1 MDLTLPNLLNLLRSA
16 TGPADVFGALVGD
29 QQAALKRRYR
39 ELVTI
44 AHPDRNQGSI
54 DAANEACKALQEW
67 HATAQ
72 RQLAQGVYGLAP
84 RISATTK
91 LHAYLGY
98 APPLQGDL
106 CELFPA
112 EAAGEAVLLKV
123 ARLARNNDLLQA
135 EAQALRKIDRALDGQ
150 LTRAHFPTLVEH
162 FLLRT
167 AAGDQRHTN
176 VLRAEAGYVS
186 LAEVLQAYPNG
197 LAPADAA
204 WMFNRILTALGVAH
218 SLGIVHG
225 AITPAHVLV
234 RPADHNG
241 MLIDWCYS
249 VPAGEPLKAITPP
262 YAADYPPEVHA
273 RQPATPAT
281 DLYMAA
287 RCMTRLLG
295 GHPATL
301 ELPKSVPRPIRSL
314 LSACLLPS
322 AQRRIDDAWHVFDDF
337 HEILGRLYGPPQFR
351 PFAMP
356 REYVTS

>member
-1 MDLTLPNLLNLLRSA
+1 MDLTLPNLLNLLRGA
-16 TGPADVFGALVGD
+16 EGPADVFGTLAGD

-44 AHPDRNQGSI
+44 AHPDRNRGSI
-54 DAANEACKALQEW
+54 DAANEACIALQQW
-67 HATAQ
+67 HAVAQ

-84 RISATTK
+84 RIRATTK
-91 LHAYLGY
+91 LHTYRGY
-98 APPLQGDL
+98 AAPLQGDL
-106 CELFPA
+106 CELYPS

-123 ARLARNNDLLQA
+123 ARLARNNDLLHA

-150 LTRAHFPTLVEH
+150 LTRAHFPTLIEH

-204 WMFNRILTALGVAH
+204 WMFNRILTVLGVAH

-249 VPAGEPLKAITPP
+249 VPAGEPLKAISPP
-262 YAADYPPEVHA
+262 YAADYPPEVQA

-295 GHPATL
+295 GHPATQ
-301 ELPKSVPRPIRSL
+301 ELPPSVPRPIRTL
-314 LSACLLPS
+314 LRACLLPS
-322 AQRRIDDAWHVFDDF
+322 AQRRVDDAWHVFDDF

-356 REYVTS
+356 REHVTR